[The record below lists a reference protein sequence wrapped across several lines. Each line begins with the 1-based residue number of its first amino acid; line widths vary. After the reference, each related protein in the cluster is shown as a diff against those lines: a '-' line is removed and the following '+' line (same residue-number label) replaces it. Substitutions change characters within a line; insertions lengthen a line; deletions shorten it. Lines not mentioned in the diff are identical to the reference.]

1 MPVHPARININ
12 VLTLDTIRDIK
23 IYQKKSGYRF
33 SIDALLLYD
42 FVNLI
47 HARNIADLGA
57 GTGIIGILLAKRYKN
72 SRVYLVE
79 LQSSMVELCKKNVEI
94 NGLNERIEVLE
105 MDIRELAHKGI
116 NLMHRYLGHHIPYF
130 DLIVSN
136 PPFRRPR
143 TGKISPT
150 DERAI
155 ARHEIALTL
164 SELLKC
170 AARILKNGG
179 RFFLI
184 HHPERIAELINEMKR
199 HSLEPKRMRFVHSRL
214 DERAKMVLVE
224 GVKNGRQGIH
234 IESPLFIYNEDG
246 TYTDEVKRIYGNF

>member
-1 MPVHPARININ
+1 M
-12 VLTLDTIRDIK
+12 LTLDTIRDIK

-57 GTGIIGILLAKRYKN
+57 GTGIIGILLAKKYKN

-79 LQSSMVELCKKNVEI
+79 LQSSMVELCRKNVEM
-94 NGLNERIEVLE
+94 NGLNDKVKVFE
-105 MDIRELAHKGI
+105 MDIRELAYKGI
-116 NLMHRYLGHHIPYF
+116 NLMEKYLGNRISYF
-130 DLIVSN
+130 DLVVSN
-136 PPFRRPR
+136 PPFRKPL
-143 TGKISPT
+143 TGKISPI

-155 ARHEIALTL
+155 ARHEIAVTL
-164 SELLKC
+164 RELLKC
-170 AARILKNGG
+170 AGEILKNGG

-184 HHPERIAELINEMKR
+184 YHPERIVELIDEMKR
-199 HSLEPKRMRFVHSRL
+199 NYLEPKRMRFVHSRL
-214 DERAKMVLVE
+214 SEKAKMVLVE
-224 GVKNGRQGIH
+224 GVKNGRQGLS

-246 TYTDEVKRIYGNF
+246 TYTNEVKRIYGDL